1 MSVKKSIGWMA
12 GAQFVYFALQL
23 VSSVVLARLLTPYE
37 VGIFAVAFA
46 ASGLISV
53 IQSLGLNNYL
63 IRERD
68 LTAALSA
75 TIFSI
80 NFAVAFFL
88 TLVIAAF
95 GMVSA
100 SIFDEP
106 AVRSV
111 LLFLA
116 IIPLIAALGFMPLA
130 MLERDGNFKKVSL
143 VKMLG
148 TASGTIATLGFAFT
162 GHSYMSFAYGQI
174 IAASVS
180 AAMAIA
186 FAPHHASFRMGL
198 ENWRAVQR
206 FSVNVLATTGV
217 GRIAARLQDMTM
229 GRLLGIEALGLF
241 SRSGNIFSM
250 LWDSVFL
257 VICRIMFVDFA
268 AGARAGVPIG
278 PRYQHALG
286 LFTALMWPA
295 FLGLGVLSGPFV
307 LLIYG
312 AKWVSI
318 TMCLSIL
325 CMIGIFY
332 TAIAMAWDLFIIADE
347 TGRQARFEIIRSIIG
362 LAVFAGAC
370 FISIEAAATA
380 RLIDAIFAFFLYMP
394 HILRITDSR
403 LGDIMRIYGRSA
415 VLAVAAVAP
424 AFCVMTWY
432 GWSPAAP
439 LLVVIIAVVAG
450 VGLWAMTLR
459 LLSHP
464 LFFEARSLIMR
475 RYKAIKLI

>member
-1 MSVKKSIGWMA
+1 MSIKKSIGWMA

-63 IRERD
+63 IREKD
-68 LTAALSA
+68 LTADLSA
-75 TIFSI
+75 TVFSI
-80 NFAVAFFL
+80 NFAVAIFL

-95 GMVSA
+95 GSVSA
-100 SIFDEP
+100 SFFNEP
-106 AVRSV
+106 GVRSV
-111 LLFLA
+111 LFFLA
-116 IIPLIAALGFMPLA
+116 VIPLIAALGFMPLA
-130 MLERDGNFKKVSL
+130 MLERDGDFKKVSL

-148 TASGTIATLGFAFT
+148 TASGTIATLGFAST

-174 IAASVS
+174 IAASLS
-180 AAMAIA
+180 AAVSIA
-186 FAPHHASFRMGL
+186 LAPHHASFRIGL
-198 ENWRAVQR
+198 KNWRAVQR
-206 FSVNVLATTGV
+206 FSVNVLATMGV
-217 GRIAARLQDMTM
+217 GRVASRLQDMTL

-268 AGARAGVPIG
+268 AGTRAGVPLG

-286 LFTALMWPA
+286 LFTALMWPT

-312 AKWVSI
+312 AKWISI
-318 TMCLSIL
+318 TMILSIL
-325 CMIGIFY
+325 CMVGIFY

-347 TGRQARFEIIRSIIG
+347 TGRQARFEAIRSIIG

-370 FISIEAAATA
+370 FISIEAAAAA

-415 VLAVAAVAP
+415 VLAIAAVVP

-439 LLVVIIAVVAG
+439 LLVIMIAVIAG
-450 VGLWAMTLR
+450 IGLWAVTLR

-464 LFFEARSLIMR
+464 LFFEARSMLKR
-475 RYKAIKLI
+475 R

>member
-116 IIPLIAALGFMPLA
+116 VIPLIAALGFMPLA

-464 LFFEARSLIMR
+464 LFFEARSLLMR

>member
-116 IIPLIAALGFMPLA
+116 VIPLIAALGFMPLA

-217 GRIAARLQDMTM
+217 GRIASRLQDMTL
-229 GRLLGIEALGLF
+229 GRLLGIEALGLY

-278 PRYQHALG
+278 PRYQKALG
-286 LFTALMWPA
+286 IFTALMWPA

-312 AKWVSI
+312 AKWVAI
-318 TMCLSIL
+318 AMCLSIL
-325 CMIGIFY
+325 CMVGIFY

-347 TGRQARFEIIRSIIG
+347 TGRQARFEMIRSIIG

-403 LGDIMRIYGRSA
+403 LGDIMRIYSRSA
-415 VLAVAAVAP
+415 VLAIAAVAP

-450 VGLWAMTLR
+450 VGLWATTLR

-464 LFFEARSLIMR
+464 LFFEARSILAR
-475 RYKAIKLI
+475 R